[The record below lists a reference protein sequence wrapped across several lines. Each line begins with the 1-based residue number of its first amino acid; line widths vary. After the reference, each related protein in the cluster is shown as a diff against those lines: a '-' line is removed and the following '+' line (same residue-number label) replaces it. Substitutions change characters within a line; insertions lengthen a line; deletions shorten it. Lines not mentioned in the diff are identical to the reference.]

1 MNKLPLFFSYN
12 DIIKVSK
19 IQQIFCYF
27 KENTSMDFQK
37 VLSENAE
44 KNAFISQQTY
54 LRIWVTD
61 MLKFDEVLFCTYCKG
76 LLCL

>member
-1 MNKLPLFFSYN
+1 
-12 DIIKVSK
+12 
-19 IQQIFCYF
+19 
-27 KENTSMDFQK
+27 MDFQK

-54 LRIWVTD
+54 LRIWVTY
-61 MLKFDEVLFCTYCKG
+61 MLKFYEVLFCTYCKG

>member
-44 KNAFISQQTY
+44 KKCIYFTTNISTY
-54 LRIWVTD
+54 LGHIHV
-61 MLKFDEVLFCTYCKG
+61 EVL
-76 LLCL
+76 